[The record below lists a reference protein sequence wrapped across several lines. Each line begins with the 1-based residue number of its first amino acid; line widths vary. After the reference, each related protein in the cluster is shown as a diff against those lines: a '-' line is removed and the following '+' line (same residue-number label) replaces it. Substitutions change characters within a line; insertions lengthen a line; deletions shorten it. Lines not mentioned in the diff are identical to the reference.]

1 MELNQVS
8 VPALDVAK
16 SLAFYQGLGLHAI
29 VDALPHYARLECP
42 QGGAT
47 FSLHHVETFNASPE
61 VVIHFE
67 CDDLDDKVKHLQ
79 TQGYVFD
86 QLPKDESWLWREARL
101 RDPSNNVLCLYYAG
115 VNRRYPPWRLP
126 DEQGS

>member
-1 MELNQVS
+1 MELKQIS
-8 VPALDVAK
+8 VPALDIARSVV
-16 SLAFYQGLGLHAI
+16 FYQGLGLRLI

-47 FSLHHVETFNASPE
+47 FSLHHVDAFNASPE

-67 CDDLDDKVKHLQ
+67 CEDLDDKAHALQ
-79 TQGYVFD
+79 AQGYVFD

-101 RDPSNNVLCLYYAG
+101 RDPSNNVTCLYYAG

-126 DEQGS
+126 DVQSQ